1 MDISHGCGQF
11 EAVGKHGY
19 LTARKCGRLGN
30 IGVLNRYTV
39 RKRGYLT

>member
-1 MDISHGCGQF
+1 MG
-11 EAVGKHGY
+11 VGSLRQLGNMGTY
-19 LTARKCGRLGN
+19 LTTHKCGRLGN